1 MDQKQSLLIKKT
13 IDLLLRKRA
22 VIIGLVL
29 LSMPIGLG
37 VYLKTPKVYQSST
50 LLSYQ
55 QQKINPN
62 KLSPDVM
69 TQIRD
74 IVSTITQIATSQT
87 NLEKLIKNFGLY
99 PEAVQYRPMEDVV
112 EMMRRDISINPSRQ
126 GDTFRITY
134 FGKDPAQVVKVANAL
149 AARFIEE
156 NLKYREE
163 RAAET
168 STYTN
173 QELEMAK
180 SVMDEKEAAMRD
192 YKLKHFNEMSD
203 QRVSNVSRL
212 ISLQEQY
219 QKKQE
224 SILELERTKVLIQ
237 DQMSFRKK
245 MINSEPTAA
254 KSPENPIPAEGPSG
268 GDRAEQIDKLRSHLS
283 YLLGRYTENH
293 PEVKRIKKMLAQ
305 VEAEELANPT
315 VVVSPN
321 QGSPVALSGA
331 PSKTSSLDRTNV
343 ELESQLKNISLS
355 IASIEQEMAELR
367 KTISQFEG
375 WVAAAPVREAE
386 WSSLTREY
394 GELKK
399 HYDLLVAQNLQ
410 AISNLNL
417 ERRQKGSQ
425 FKIEDPA
432 QYSEKPVRPD
442 FIKIM
447 ALAIAAGAG
456 LGFGYAFVTSY
467 FDQSFRQLGEIE
479 DFLNVPVVCTIAYIE
494 TSQEILQKKRRF
506 VIGLVVLLVASLLIA
521 GLFYFT
527 WSRGKIII

>member
-1 MDQKQSLLIKKT
+1 MDQKQSLLFKKT
-13 IDLLLRKRA
+13 IDLFLRKRA
-22 VIIGLVL
+22 IIITLVL
-29 LSMPIGLG
+29 LSMPVGLG

-87 NLEKLIKNFGLY
+87 NLEKLIKSFGLY

-237 DQMSFRKK
+237 DQMNFRKK
-245 MINSEPTAA
+245 MSDSDKLTARSSENATPV
-254 KSPENPIPAEGPSG
+254 EGPAVGS
-268 GDRAEQIDKLRSHLS
+268 RIEQINKLKSHLA

-293 PEVKRIKKMLAQ
+293 PEVKRLKKLLAQ

-315 VVVSPN
+315 VVASPSQN
-321 QGSPVALSGA
+321 GSLATTGA
-331 PSKTSSLDRTNV
+331 PSGAGTLDKTNL
-343 ELESQLKNISLS
+343 EMESQLKNISLS
-355 IASIEQEMAELR
+355 ITAIEREMDELR

-399 HYDLLVAQNLQ
+399 HYDILVSQNLQ

-432 QYSEKPVRPD
+432 QFPEKPVKPD

-479 DFLNVPVVCTIAYIE
+479 EFLNVPVICTIAYIE
-494 TSQEILQKKRRF
+494 TSQEVLEKKRRF
-506 VIGLVVLLVASLLIA
+506 LIGLLLLLVASLLVA
-521 GLFYFT
+521 GLFYLT